1 MTDDNLGFGDAFDPT
16 AGDDAETQDGGN
28 GIPDNSARLQP
39 DAGTET
45 VDGVTI
51 DYGVEPPATRLGGR
65 GPKWPW
71 HAVRVGGSIRFDDQK
86 TMSSALN
93 SAKRWAKRQP
103 EPQPV
108 FRGRSMG
115 DGVYRVFRI
124 E

>member
-1 MTDDNLGFGDAFDPT
+1 MTDDNLGSGDAFDPT
-16 AGDDAETQDGGN
+16 TGDDVETQDGGYT
-28 GIPDNSARLQP
+28 PDIGNHP
-39 DAGTET
+39 DDVGTET

-103 EPQPV
+103 DPQPV